1 MKGKGILMKRL
12 GLVILADFVIMLAGC
27 GGGNNSGNINGNW
40 TATLTDTS
48 QNQIFAFTVNFSQ
61 VSGSDSLNISSLN
74 FTTADSCFDT
84 SNATASGTFTFT
96 GNFNGNLTGT
106 FGMAIVSGSG
116 SDTLTL
122 SNGAVA
128 NNQITGTWT
137 LSGTGCSGSGTFVMN
152 KS

>member
-1 MKGKGILMKRL
+1 MKRF
-12 GLVILADFVIMLAGC
+12 GLIILAGLLILLAGC

-40 TATLTDTS
+40 TATLTDTN
-48 QNQIFAFTVNFSQ
+48 QNQVFAFTVNLTQ
-61 VSGSDSLNISSLN
+61 VSGSDNLNINNLN
-74 FTTADSCFDT
+74 FSTADPCFNT
-84 SNATASGTFTFT
+84 SNVTASGTFTLS
-96 GNFNGNLTGT
+96 GNLNGNVTGT
-106 FGMAIVSGSG
+106 FGMALVSG